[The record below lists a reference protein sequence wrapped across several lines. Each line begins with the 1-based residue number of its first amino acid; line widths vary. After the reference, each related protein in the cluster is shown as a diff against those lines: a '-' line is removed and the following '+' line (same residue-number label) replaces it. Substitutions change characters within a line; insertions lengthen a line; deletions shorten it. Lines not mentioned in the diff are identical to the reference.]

1 MRKAGAPREIPPPL
15 ELECLKALWRLGE
28 GSVKD
33 VRQVL
38 TENRN
43 LAYTTVMTVLD
54 RLARRGRVERRKVGR
69 AFVYIPTVE
78 REELRRLAVKQ
89 LVDTHFGGSY
99 DALAKYLLHR
109 QHQPRPE
116 PEDLNGEGLDTT
128 LL

>member
-1 MRKAGAPREIPPPL
+1 MRKPGPPREIPPPL
-15 ELECLKALWRLGE
+15 ELECLKALWRLRE

-33 VRQVL
+33 VRQVI

-69 AFVYIPTVE
+69 AFVYVPTVE
-78 REELRRLAVKQ
+78 HEELRRLAVKE
-89 LVDTHFGGSY
+89 LVETHFGGSY
-99 DALAKYLLHR
+99 DALLHYLR
-109 QHQPRPE
+109 SRPVEPE
-116 PEDLNGEGLDTT
+116 PAPAEAPERPIDTT